1 MKLVYQPTLFDLQ
14 GMLGDRTYIDFVWLW
29 RNREHETM
37 SRDRIETWR
46 AKMPYRSEENSP
58 KQAVAR
64 AKSPVVEL
72 VSASPPSVVAAL
84 PLKPRPAQI
93 PEPVDANIPAPPPSI
108 AAPFPAV
115 LEYPPSARSRRRAG
129 GPF

>member
-29 RNREHETM
+29 RDREHEIL
-37 SRDRIETWR
+37 SRDRIDNWR
-46 AKMPYRSEENSP
+46 SKIPYRSEANSP
-58 KQAVAR
+58 KQAIAR

-72 VSASPPSVVAAL
+72 VSAPPPSVVSAL
-84 PLKPRPAQI
+84 PLKPRPAQSS
-93 PEPVDANIPAPPPSI
+93 EPADTNLAALPPSI